1 MSKKHTEII
10 KKNQEE
16 AKKYMSHEQL
26 KNCHIA
32 IHSAA
37 TIAAS
42 AGAIPVP
49 VADAVPI
56 SATQVTMVFALGKIF
71 NQKIGESSAKAIV
84 SAAASTLVGRSLIKL
99 IPVVGWGI
107 SAAVAASV
115 TEAVGW
121 MTAVDFAK
129 KFANEWS
136 QNNSSDE
143 PVEDVECDFD
153 KDNEEKINSLIA
165 QAQLF
170 LNGEKDYESNKDE
183 FNTLTL
189 EIAGILG
196 DLSENSP
203 LHKIH
208 RDLLNLALK

>member
-1 MSKKHTEII
+1 
-10 KKNQEE
+10 
-16 AKKYMSHEQL
+16 
-26 KNCHIA
+26 
-32 IHSAA
+32 
-37 TIAAS
+37 
-42 AGAIPVP
+42 
-49 VADAVPI
+49 
-56 SATQVTMVFALGKIF
+56 
-71 NQKIGESSAKAIV
+71 
-84 SAAASTLVGRSLIKL
+84 
-99 IPVVGWGI
+99 
-107 SAAVAASV
+107 
-115 TEAVGW
+115 